1 MPFLDPKTCIC
12 LLVYSYTRLL
22 FMVPVQ
28 FITHATS
35 RYSYIEGAR
44 LALRGGCRWVQLR
57 MKEANDTEAEATALE
72 VQALCK
78 EQGATFIIDDRVELA
93 KKVQADGVHLG
104 KHDMPVAE
112 ARQLLGQEFIIGGT
126 ANTLEEVLALKQAG
140 ADYVGVG
147 PFRFTET
154 KQNLA
159 PILGLDGYAA
169 IVKGLQEAQVRIP
182 LCAIGGIRLAD
193 VSDLIDAGVSGIAVS
208 SAILGADDPEEMMRR
223 FLEADR

>member
-1 MPFLDPKTCIC
+1 
-12 LLVYSYTRLL
+12 
-22 FMVPVQ
+22 MVPVQ

-35 RYSYIEGAR
+35 RYSYADGAK
-44 LALRGGCRWVQLR
+44 LALRGGCRWIQLR
-57 MKEANDTEAEATALE
+57 MKAAGDAEAEATALE

-78 EQGATFIIDDRVELA
+78 EHGATFIIDDRVELA
-93 KKVQADGVHLG
+93 KRLNADGVHLG
-104 KHDMPVAE
+104 KNDMPVAE

-126 ANTLEEVLALKQAG
+126 ANTLDDVLALKRAG

-159 PILGLDGYAA
+159 PILGLDGYTA
-169 IVKGLQEAQVRIP
+169 IVEGLRETGVRIP

-193 VSDLIDAGVSGIAVS
+193 VPALLDAGVSGIAVS
-208 SAILGADDPEEMMRR
+208 SAILEAIDPEEMMRR

>member
-1 MPFLDPKTCIC
+1 
-12 LLVYSYTRLL
+12 
-22 FMVPVQ
+22 MVPVQ

-35 RYSYIEGAR
+35 RYSYADGAK
-44 LALRGGCRWVQLR
+44 LALRGGCRWIQLR
-57 MKEANDTEAEATALE
+57 MKEDGDAEAEATALE

-78 EQGATFIIDDRVELA
+78 EHGATFIIDDRVELA

-104 KHDMPVAE
+104 KNDMPVAE

-126 ANTLEEVLALKQAG
+126 ANTLDDVLALKRAG

-147 PFRFTET
+147 PYKFTET

-159 PILGLDGYAA
+159 PILGLGGYAT
-169 IVKGLQEAQVRIP
+169 IVEGLRETGVRIP

-193 VSDLIDAGVSGIAVS
+193 VPALLDAGVSGIAVS

>member
-1 MPFLDPKTCIC
+1 
-12 LLVYSYTRLL
+12 
-22 FMVPVQ
+22 MVPVQ

-35 RYSYIEGAR
+35 RYSYAAGAK
-44 LALRGGCRWVQLR
+44 LALRGGCRWIQLR
-57 MKEANDTEAEATALE
+57 MKEAGDAEAEATALE

-78 EQGATFIIDDRVELA
+78 EHGATFIVDDRVELA
-93 KKVQADGVHLG
+93 KKLNADGVHLG
-104 KHDMPVAE
+104 KNDMPVAE

-126 ANTLEEVLALKQAG
+126 ANTLDDVLALKRAG

-159 PILGLDGYAA
+159 PILGLDGYTA
-169 IVKGLQEAQVRIP
+169 IVEGLRETGVRIP

-193 VSDLIDAGVSGIAVS
+193 VPALLDAGVSGIAVS
-208 SAILGADDPEEMMRR
+208 SAILEAIDPEEMMRR

>member
-1 MPFLDPKTCIC
+1 
-12 LLVYSYTRLL
+12 
-22 FMVPVQ
+22 
-28 FITHATS
+28 
-35 RYSYIEGAR
+35 
-44 LALRGGCRWVQLR
+44 
-57 MKEANDTEAEATALE
+57 MKEAGDAEAEVAARE

-126 ANTLEEVLALKQAG
+126 ANTLDDVLALKRAG

-159 PILGLDGYAA
+159 PILGLGGYAA
-169 IVKGLQEAQVRIP
+169 IVKGLRETGVRIP

-193 VSDLIDAGVSGIAVS
+193 VPALLDAGVSGIAVS
-208 SAILGADDPEEMMRR
+208 SAILEAGDPEEMMRR
-223 FLEADR
+223 LLEADR

>member
-1 MPFLDPKTCIC
+1 
-12 LLVYSYTRLL
+12 
-22 FMVPVQ
+22 MVPVQ

-35 RYSYIEGAR
+35 RYSYADGAK
-44 LALRGGCRWVQLR
+44 LALRGGCRWIQLR
-57 MKEANDTEAEATALE
+57 MKEAGDAEAEAAAIE

-78 EQGATFIIDDRVELA
+78 EHGATFIIDDRVELA
-93 KKVQADGVHLG
+93 KKLNADGVHLG
-104 KHDMPVAE
+104 KNDMPVAE

-126 ANTLEEVLALKQAG
+126 ANTLDDVLALKRAG

-159 PILGLDGYAA
+159 PILGLGGYAA
-169 IVKGLQEAQVRIP
+169 IVEGLRETGVRIP

-193 VSDLIDAGVSGIAVS
+193 VSALLDAGVSGIAVS

>member
-1 MPFLDPKTCIC
+1 
-12 LLVYSYTRLL
+12 
-22 FMVPVQ
+22 MVPVQ

-57 MKEANDTEAEATALE
+57 MKEAGDAEAEATALE

-126 ANTLEEVLALKQAG
+126 ANTLDDVLALKRAG

-159 PILGLDGYAA
+159 PILGLGGYAA
-169 IVKGLQEAQVRIP
+169 IVKGLRETGVRIP

-193 VSDLIDAGVSGIAVS
+193 VPALLDAGVSGIAIS

>member
-1 MPFLDPKTCIC
+1 
-12 LLVYSYTRLL
+12 
-22 FMVPVQ
+22 MVPVQ

-35 RYSYIEGAR
+35 RYSYADGAK
-44 LALRGGCRWVQLR
+44 LALRGGCRWIQLR
-57 MKEANDTEAEATALE
+57 MKAAGDAEAEATALE

-78 EQGATFIIDDRVELA
+78 EHGATFIIDDRVELA

-126 ANTLEEVLALKQAG
+126 ANTLDDVLALKRAG

-147 PFRFTET
+147 PYKFTET

-159 PILGLDGYAA
+159 PILGLGGYTA
-169 IVKGLQEAQVRIP
+169 IVEGLRETGVRIP

-193 VSDLIDAGVSGIAVS
+193 VPALLDAGVSGIAVS

>member
-1 MPFLDPKTCIC
+1 
-12 LLVYSYTRLL
+12 
-22 FMVPVQ
+22 MVPVQ

-35 RYSYIEGAR
+35 RYSYADGAK
-44 LALRGGCRWVQLR
+44 LALRGGCRWIQLR
-57 MKEANDTEAEATALE
+57 MKEAGDAEAEATALE

-78 EQGATFIIDDRVELA
+78 EHGATFIIDDRVELA

-147 PFRFTET
+147 PFRFT
-154 KQNLA
+154 
-159 PILGLDGYAA
+159 
-169 IVKGLQEAQVRIP
+169 
-182 LCAIGGIRLAD
+182 
-193 VSDLIDAGVSGIAVS
+193 
-208 SAILGADDPEEMMRR
+208 
-223 FLEADR
+223 